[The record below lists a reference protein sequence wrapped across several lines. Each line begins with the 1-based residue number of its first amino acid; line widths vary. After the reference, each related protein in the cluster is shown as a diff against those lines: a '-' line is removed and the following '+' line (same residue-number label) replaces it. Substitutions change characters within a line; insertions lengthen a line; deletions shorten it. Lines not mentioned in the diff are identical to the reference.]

1 MSDNQEDKTETV
13 KTCDS
18 NTATNSLI
26 LQNNEL
32 TTDANVK
39 KDECSKPLENLI
51 EDEETFKCIDG
62 DKKANEDI
70 KDSADVVKDC
80 EASAAQPSDIMVNTV
95 MANNDENKDIII
107 TENSEPKELN
117 VADNSAED
125 NKQTLSIKEE
135 FKETQIKMEVA
146 EEQDKQSDG
155 HQTRNL
161 FETVGLVLRSSA
173 SQADPNLHTEEVI
186 EPKNDK
192 NNLPDST
199 LNVSEPALEGTPSY
213 CEFCGFPA
221 ANPDVYRNHMK
232 FHDRTNATYACYIC
246 NMKYK
251 KRSTAVEHYQNTHNL
266 TEADLRNCQT
276 CKYVTS
282 DEATLKE
289 HTRKHFL
296 IRPHACGIC
305 YQSFA
310 TVHNYHRHMET
321 KHTDVEKTGV
331 GYTKPVS
338 KKRRGST
345 VSQGR
350 ASNSNKR
357 SRQNSKVEEAVKP
370 GDSKSSKSEPEK
382 PKTPA
387 EPEQEKLKSEE
398 SQPEESQPE
407 ESQPEESQPEE
418 SQPEESKPKEEDD
431 IQPKNYF
438 VLPTK
443 TLNLVCSFC
452 ETTTLNKRELSQ
464 HLLSKHGDEIITLKP
479 F

>member
-13 KTCDS
+13 KTCDN
-18 NTATNSLI
+18 NTATNSLSP
-26 LQNNEL
+26 QNNKE

-39 KDECSKPLENLI
+39 EDECSKLLENLI
-51 EDEETFKCIDG
+51 EDEEAVKCNDV

-70 KDSADVVKDC
+70 KDSTDIVNDC
-80 EASAAQPSDIMVNTV
+80 EASAAQPSDIMINTV
-95 MANNDENKDIII
+95 MAKNDENKDI
-107 TENSEPKELN
+107 TENSEPKEL
-117 VADNSAED
+117 DITDSPAED
-125 NKQTLSIKEE
+125 IKQIISIKEE
-135 FKETQIKMEVA
+135 FKETQIKMEVT
-146 EEQDKQSDG
+146 EGKQPDG

-173 SQADPNLHTEEVI
+173 SQADSNLETEEVI
-186 EPKNDK
+186 EPKDDK
-192 NNLPDST
+192 NHSPDST
-199 LNVSEPALEGTPSY
+199 LNVPESAQEGTPSY

-232 FHDRTNATYACYIC
+232 FHDRTNATYTCYIC
-246 NMKYK
+246 SMKYK

-266 TEADLRNCQT
+266 TEAELRNCQT

-282 DEATLKE
+282 DEAGLKE
-289 HTRKHFL
+289 HIRKHFL

-321 KHTDVEKTGV
+321 KHTDVEKTDV
-331 GYTKPVS
+331 GYTKPIS
-338 KKRRGST
+338 KRRRGSNI
-345 VSQGR
+345 SQGR

-357 SRQNSKVEEAVKP
+357 SRQNSKVEEVVKP
-370 GDSKSSKSEPEK
+370 SPEESKSSKSKPEK
-382 PKTPA
+382 PKSPA
-387 EPEQEKLKSEE
+387 EPE
-398 SQPEESQPE
+398 PEEPKPE
-407 ESQPEESQPEE
+407 ELKPEESQPEE
-418 SQPEESKPKEEDD
+418 SQPEESKPKESKPKEEDD
-431 IQPKNYF
+431 IIQPKNYF